1 MTGRPAGRALSRRH
15 ALRLAG
21 AGLTGMLVGCG
32 DDAARP
38 AGDAPLPTAG
48 SGASPGGAG
57 ALVDR
62 LAGYHSAFR
71 FTPTNT
77 MAYDD
82 EAAAARARVAMRI
95 EMAAFLAWARD
106 NGHPDIRPALPR
118 AVVGEEYLLDPLM
131 GNDESLDTVPLA
143 GARQPLGRLIPDD
156 ETVKSYPSTRQAGFA
171 LTMLKMVLSRAEY
184 ARLVADSPLVRA
196 AGGKS
201 VVTIY
206 PFSAPEPKGGDSY
219 LALLPGVRDAFRGT
233 RRCAGWSPTPVRPCP
248 GRTSAGWSRAA
259 GRCTRPRGTGSCTST
274 APGPRTCPP
283 WSPARC
289 TRRCGRPG
297 TADPVLLAPA
307 PRCRR

>member
-1 MTGRPAGRALSRRH
+1 
-15 ALRLAG
+15 
-21 AGLTGMLVGCG
+21 MLVGCG

-48 SGASPGGAG
+48 SGASPGAAG

-62 LAGYHSAFR
+62 LAGYRSAFR

-82 EAAAARARVAMRI
+82 EAVAARARVAMRI

-106 NGHPDIRPALPR
+106 DGDPGIRPALPR
-118 AVVGEEYLLDPLM
+118 IPTGEEYLLDPLM
-131 GNDESLDTVPLA
+131 GNDASLDTVPLA

-171 LTMLKMVLSRAEY
+171 LTMLKTVPSRAEY

-201 VVTIY
+201 VVTSY
-206 PFSAPEPKGGDSY
+206 PFSAPEPKSGDSY
-219 LALLPGVRDAFRGT
+219 LALLPGVRDAFRGDPALRWLVANPGQAMSGENQ
-233 RRCAGWSPTPVRPCP
+233 RRLVEGGGTLYTAEGYRVVYIDSARAEDVPALVAGALYEALRTVRD
-248 GRTSAGWSRAA
+248 G
-259 GRCTRPRGTGSCTST
+259 
-274 APGPRTCPP
+274 
-283 WSPARC
+283 
-289 TRRCGRPG
+289 
-297 TADPVLLAPA
+297 
-307 PRCRR
+307 